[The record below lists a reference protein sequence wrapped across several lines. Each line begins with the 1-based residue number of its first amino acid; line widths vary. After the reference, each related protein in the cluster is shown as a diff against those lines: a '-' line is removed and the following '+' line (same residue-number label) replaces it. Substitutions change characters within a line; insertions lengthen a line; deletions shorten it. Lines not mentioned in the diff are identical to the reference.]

1 MSQLMPYMTDE
12 EIVMELY
19 EYDEQGFSDMPSWL
33 RHELQARSL
42 TFPCRPPTN
51 QEQLETE
58 QDGRDHRKSHNEQTV
73 DDFKHKYI
81 HKGK

>member
-51 QEQLETE
+51 
-58 QDGRDHRKSHNEQTV
+58 
-73 DDFKHKYI
+73 
-81 HKGK
+81 